1 LYRAGVISE
10 DKSFKL
16 AADKAIGLMIVPI
29 GDGGTAWISDG
40 GIDLEETPN
49 KAGSTILNGRV
60 FSVFGL
66 YDALLVSKYS
76 QWKEV
81 FEKTINTLERS

>member
-1 LYRAGVISE
+1 MYRAGVVNE

-16 AADKAIGLMIVPI
+16 VADKTIGLMILPI
-29 GDGGTAWISDG
+29 EDGGRAQISDD
-40 GIDLEETPN
+40 GIDFEETPN
-49 KAGSTILNGRV
+49 KAGSTILNGWV
-60 FSVFGL
+60 LSVFGL